1 MTETERAAEL
11 AIIEE
16 FRAAHAEA
24 MTRVAADL
32 RHFVADVSGGEPEVG
47 QRLKRMATILDKLDR
62 QPTMALSRMNDIAG
76 CRAVVARQATVDALI
91 DRMRASSPWEL
102 LPKTWDYAADPKPD
116 GYRAKHL
123 VAVADGLRVEIQLR
137 TAGQHAWA
145 ELVESI
151 DRDVG
156 SRAKFGEAD
165 PELAS
170 ALADAAEVVARY
182 ERGEVDLAAMLSA
195 LTLVQLQARWPR

>member
-1 MTETERAAEL
+1 MTETDRAAESG
-11 AIIEE
+11 IIEQ
-16 FRAAHAEA
+16 FRAAHAEPL
-24 MTRVAADL
+24 TGIAADL
-32 RHFVADVSGGEPEVG
+32 RHFVADLSGGGPEVG

-76 CRAVVARQATVDALI
+76 CRAVVATQVTVDALI
-91 DRMRASSPWEL
+91 DRLRAESPWEL
-102 LPKTWDYAADPKPD
+102 LPKTWDYAAEPKPD

-156 SRAKFGEAD
+156 SRAKFGEAS
-165 PELAS
+165 PEFAS
-170 ALADAAEVVARY
+170 ALSEAADVVARY

-195 LTLVQLQARWPR
+195 LTLVQFQARWTR

>member
-1 MTETERAAEL
+1 MAETDRAAEL

-16 FRAAHAEA
+16 FRAAHAKA

-32 RHFVADVSGGEPEVG
+32 RHFVTDVSGGEPEVG
-47 QRLKRMATILDKLDR
+47 QRLKRMVTILDKLDR

-76 CRAVVARQATVDALI
+76 CRAVVATQVSVDALI
-91 DRMRASSPWEL
+91 DRLRAESPWEL
-102 LPKTWDYAADPKPD
+102 LPKTWDYAAEPKPD

-123 VAVADGLRVEIQLR
+123 VAVTDGLRVEIQLR

-156 SRAKFGEAD
+156 SRAKFGDAS

-170 ALADAAEVVARY
+170 ALWEAAEVVERY
-182 ERGEVDLAAMLSA
+182 ERGDVDLAAMITA
-195 LTLVQLQARWPR
+195 LALVQVQARWPR

>member
-1 MTETERAAEL
+1 MTETDRAAEL
-11 AIIEE
+11 GIIEE
-16 FRAAHAEA
+16 FRGAHAEPL
-24 MTRVAADL
+24 TRVAADL
-32 RHFVADVSGGEPEVG
+32 RHLVADVSGGQPEVG

-76 CRAVVARQATVDALI
+76 CRAVVVTQVTVDTLI
-91 DRMRASSPWEL
+91 DRLRAENPWEL
-102 LPKTWDYAADPKPD
+102 LPKTWDYAATPKPD

-145 ELVESI
+145 ELVEST
-151 DRDVG
+151 DRELG
-156 SRAKFGEAD
+156 SRAKFGGAT

-170 ALADAAEVVARY
+170 ALADAAETVARY
-182 ERGEVDLAAMLSA
+182 ERREVDLAAMITA
-195 LTLVQLQARWPR
+195 LALVQLQARWPR